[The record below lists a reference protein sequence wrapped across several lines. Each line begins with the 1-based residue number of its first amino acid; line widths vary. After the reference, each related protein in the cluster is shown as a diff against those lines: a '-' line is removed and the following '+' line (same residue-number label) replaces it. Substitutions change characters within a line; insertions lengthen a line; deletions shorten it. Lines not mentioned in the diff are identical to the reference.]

1 LRFDR
6 GAINDFLSRQFVMPE
21 CVHRM
26 NLKGP
31 WFYEWLDGPEPAS
44 AFLDRC
50 ADRDSPQMST
60 SRVRMPAS
68 WFDAFGAVA
77 GTVLLKRRFGRP
89 SNLESHERV
98 HVTLDCVIGGADVDV
113 NGAPVATLLP
123 AEKSQ
128 SVDVTDR
135 LEASNELSIRL
146 TFDGRG
152 AANTDHPLASVAI
165 EIFQA

>member
-1 LRFDR
+1 
-6 GAINDFLSRQFVMPE
+6 MPE

-31 WFYEWLDGPEPAS
+31 WFYEWLVGPEPAS

-50 ADRDSPQMST
+50 ADRESPQMST

-77 GTVLLKRRFGRP
+77 GTVLLRRRFGRP
-89 SNLESHERV
+89 SNLEAQERV
-98 HVTLDCVIGGADVDV
+98 HVTLDCVVGGAEVAV
-113 NGAPVATLLP
+113 NGAHLASFSPS
-123 AEKSQ
+123 EKPQ

-146 TFDGRG
+146 TADGRE
-152 AANTDHPLASVAI
+152 AANTDKPLASVAI
-165 EIFQA
+165 EIFQT